1 MVEKQSTILV
11 VGFNARPIAVSAKRL
26 GLNVFVVDYWGDA
39 DIYKYVDEVLIV
51 SELLKETNI
60 EKKYTDLFLELA
72 QKLIEKHQI
81 DFILVGSGFDDQ
93 SQMWEK
99 LNKMAPIIG
108 NNPKTLKKSRDKI
121 NVFREA
127 KRLGIP
133 SPNSIIVK
141 NAEDA
146 KEAAKSMGLPI
157 IVRPARGGGGQGINL
172 AKNLNGV
179 EKIFQ
184 LLSNQRK
191 IMIQEYIEG
200 IDASCSLLSSDKS
213 ALAIS
218 VNEQLIGISSLG
230 AKDFIYCGNIVPLT
244 AKEKVCNKIKFYSET
259 ICKLLNLKGS
269 NGVDFVI
276 HNDEPYLMEINPRFQ
291 GTLECVQMVTGLNI
305 VEAHI
310 KAYQGILPKK
320 PPGSKGY
327 AVKNI
332 LFAKHDFVMPE
343 ITIPE
348 IFDITKPG
356 TIVKK
361 GTPICTIQILGNTK
375 NNALFKA
382 KRISEHMYYKFRKNK
397 I

>member
-1 MVEKQSTILV
+1 MVEKQSTVLV

-51 SELLKETNI
+51 CELLKETNI

-93 SQMWEK
+93 PQMWEK
-99 LNKMAPIIG
+99 LNKMVPIIG
-108 NNPKTLKKSRDKI
+108 NDPKILKKSRDKI
-121 NVFREA
+121 KIFSEA

-146 KEAAKSMGLPI
+146 KEAAKSMGLPV
-157 IVRPARGGGGQGINL
+157 IVRPMRGGGGQGINL
-172 AKNLNGV
+172 AKNLNEV
-179 EKIFQ
+179 EKLFQ

-191 IMIQEYIEG
+191 IIIQEYIKG
-200 IDASCSLLSSDKS
+200 IDASCSLISSGKS
-213 ALAIS
+213 ATTIS

-244 AKEKVCNKIKFYSET
+244 AKEKVCGKIKMSSET
-259 ICKLLNLKGS
+259 LCKLLNLKGS

-276 HNDEPYLMEINPRFQ
+276 NNDEPYLMEINPRFQ
-291 GTLECVQMVTGLNI
+291 GTLECVQMVTGLNM

-310 KAYQGILPKK
+310 KACHGILPKK
-320 PPGSKGY
+320 TPPSKGY
-327 AVKNI
+327 TVKNI

-348 IFDITKPG
+348 VFDITKPG
-356 TIVKK
+356 TIIKK
-361 GTPICTIQILGNTK
+361 GTPVCTIQILENTK
-375 NNALFKA
+375 NNALLKA
-382 KRISEHMYYKFRKNK
+382 RRMSEQIYQQFRKNK